1 MRKVL
6 VSEECDTFMLNSSKR
21 VQDKFDYLLTVISQ
35 EQIVSKN
42 FVDKLVGTDYYELRI
57 KAENQVRVVVF
68 SIDNLNF
75 NLSKRVILLNA
86 FIKKSTKDYKPA
98 IAIAD
103 KLFNKYKDE
112 IMGKLKT
119 ADEILD
125 KKYGKVG
132 TESRAKFNEEAYAW
146 YFAEILKN
154 RREELNLSQEEL
166 AQKVGKESPYISKVE
181 NGEDISISNLVHLAK
196 VLGLTFELKPSL

>member
-1 MRKVL
+1 MSPLHSPSEKTLDMTFLKKKSYLLQSIRKPNLLKRKLLGKFETMRKVL

-112 IMGKLKT
+112 I
-119 ADEILD
+119 
-125 KKYGKVG
+125 
-132 TESRAKFNEEAYAW
+132 
-146 YFAEILKN
+146 
-154 RREELNLSQEEL
+154 
-166 AQKVGKESPYISKVE
+166 
-181 NGEDISISNLVHLAK
+181 NG
-196 VLGLTFELKPSL
+196 